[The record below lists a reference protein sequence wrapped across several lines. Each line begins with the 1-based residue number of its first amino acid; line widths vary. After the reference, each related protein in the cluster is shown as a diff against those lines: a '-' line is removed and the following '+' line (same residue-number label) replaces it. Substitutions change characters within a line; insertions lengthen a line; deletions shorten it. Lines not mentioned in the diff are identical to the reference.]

1 MADQFKVQDEI
12 VGLMDRLAH
21 KENPC
26 KMGSSSYDN
35 QICNIFTG
43 NLLRDMSSCWPWKLS
58 FSLVVLGV
66 AAVERQM
73 GVDNNRLAV
82 GRPYTFNDS

>member
-35 QICNIFTG
+35 QMCNIFTG
-43 NLLRDMSSCWPWKLS
+43 NLSRDMSS
-58 FSLVVLGV
+58 
-66 AAVERQM
+66 R
-73 GVDNNRLAV
+73 
-82 GRPYTFNDS
+82 